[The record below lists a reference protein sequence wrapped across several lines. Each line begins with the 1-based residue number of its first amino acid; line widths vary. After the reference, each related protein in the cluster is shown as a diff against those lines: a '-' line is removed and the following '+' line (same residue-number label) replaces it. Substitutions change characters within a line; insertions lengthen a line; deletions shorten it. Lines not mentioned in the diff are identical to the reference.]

1 MNPVFPN
8 PDQLLP
14 KIFELHERLQSRLH
28 ADLKA
33 QEEADRASTLDGV
46 ADVRGGDTIYTIDV
60 HAEEIIE
67 HFCDEWAR
75 EIGTFVLIAEGI
87 EDAGWRVFPEGASE
101 DDARF
106 LMMVDPI
113 DGTRNLMFN
122 KRPAWA
128 LTGIAPNRGRATTL
142 ADIEVAVMTELPT
155 TRNLLADRLWA
166 VRGQGAHREARNLVD
181 GTWTRL
187 PIRPSRSASLAHGY
201 ASLVKFFPPAKGA
214 TAALEE
220 RLMEAVAPEDGEN
233 PVVFDDQYMTTGGQ
247 LYEIMVGHDRF
258 LADLRPVFFDVLGL
272 PPKLVCHPYDICTEL
287 IAREAGVVVTDENG
301 RPLDALFD
309 IRAPVA
315 WVAFANQTLRDRIEP
330 HLHALLAELREGSG
344 KQGLPAARLG

>member
-1 MNPVFPN
+1 MTPEFPD
-8 PDQLLP
+8 PQELLP
-14 KIFELHERLQSRLH
+14 RISVLHDRLQARLH

-67 HFCDEWAR
+67 HFCDEWAS
-75 EIGTFVLIAEGI
+75 EIGPFVLIAEGI
-87 EDAGWRVFPEGASE
+87 EDAGWKVFPEGASE
-101 DDARF
+101 GEARF

-128 LTGIAPNRGRATTL
+128 LTGIAPNRGRQTTL

-155 TRNLLADRLWA
+155 TRSLLADRLWA
-166 VRGQGAHREARNLVD
+166 VRGQGAKREARNLVD
-181 GTWTRL
+181 GTEVSL
-187 PIRPSRSASLAHGY
+187 PIRPSRSTSLAHGF

-214 TAALEE
+214 TAALEQ

-247 LYEIMVGHDRF
+247 LYEILVGHDRF
-258 LADLRPVFFDVLGL
+258 LADLRPVFFDALGL

-287 IAREAGVVVTDENG
+287 IAREAGIEVVDDNG
-301 RPLDALFD
+301 RPLDAPLD
-309 IRAPVA
+309 IRAPVS
-315 WVAFANQTLRDRIEP
+315 WVGYANPTLRQRIEP
-330 HLHALLAELREGSG
+330 HLLVLLDELRGG
-344 KQGLPAARLG
+344 QTGA

>member
-1 MNPVFPN
+1 MTPVFPD
-8 PDQLLP
+8 PDRLLA
-14 KIFELHERLQSRLH
+14 KVFDLHDALQASLH
-28 ADLKA
+28 THLKA
-33 QEEADRASTLDGV
+33 QEESDRASTLDGV

-67 HFCDEWAR
+67 HFCAAWADED
-75 EIGTFVLIAEGI
+75 GPFVLIAEGV
-87 EDAGWRVFPEGASE
+87 EGAGWRVFPDGASE

-122 KRPAWA
+122 KRPGWA
-128 LTGIAPNRGRATTL
+128 LTGIAPNRGRSTTL

-166 VRGQGAHREARNLVD
+166 VRGRGARREARNLVD
-181 GTWTRL
+181 GSWTPL
-187 PIRPSRSASLAHGY
+187 PIRPSRATTLAHGF

-214 TAALEE
+214 TAQLEE
-220 RLMEAVAPEDGEN
+220 RLMEMVAPEDGEN

-247 LYEIMVGHDRF
+247 LYEILVGHDRF
-258 LADLRPVFFDVLGL
+258 LADLRPVFFAALGL

-301 RPLDALFD
+301 NRLDAPLD
-309 IRAPVA
+309 IQAPVA
-315 WVAFANQTLRDRIEP
+315 WVGYANQTLQERIEP
-330 HLHALLAELREGSG
+330 HLQSLLADLASHRGHSG
-344 KQGLPAARLG
+344 